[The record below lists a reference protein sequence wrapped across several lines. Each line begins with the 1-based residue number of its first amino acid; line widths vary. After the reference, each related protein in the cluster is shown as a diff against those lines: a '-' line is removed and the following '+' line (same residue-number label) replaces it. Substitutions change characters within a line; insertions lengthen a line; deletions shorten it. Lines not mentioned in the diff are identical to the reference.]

1 MAVTKVSQRE
11 IVVVF
16 FIKHRKMKLKSE
28 VEFCDE
34 K

>member
-16 FIKHRKMKLKSE
+16 IKHRKVKLKSE
-28 VEFCDE
+28 VEFSDE

>member
-16 FIKHRKMKLKSE
+16 YKTSE
-28 VEFCDE
+28 DEAKERGEFSDE